1 MNVILLGPPGC
12 GKGTQGAILAT
23 RTQTTRIATGD
34 LLRAAVQAETDL
46 GKQAQSFMDKGLL
59 VPDEVILDLIME
71 VLNEPQAQNGVIMDG
86 FPRTVAQAEA
96 VAKLLAS
103 KGQTVDRVLTFE
115 VPDDE
120 LVRRMQ
126 GRAAQEGRSDDTRDA
141 FQKRLDVYQE
151 QTAPLVEFY
160 ERQNLNVR
168 IPGTGTMDEV
178 STRVQEALDG

>member
-1 MNVILLGPPGC
+1 M
-12 GKGTQGAILAT
+12 
-23 RTQTTRIATGD
+23 
-34 LLRAAVQAETDL
+34 
-46 GKQAQSFMDKGLL
+46 
-59 VPDEVILDLIME
+59 
-71 VLNEPQAQNGVIMDG
+71 
-86 FPRTVAQAEA
+86 FPCRSQEEA
-96 VAKLLAS
+96 VANLLAS

-141 FQKRLDVYQE
+141 FRKRLDVYQE

-168 IPGTGTMDEV
+168 IPGMGTMDEV